1 MSQQIKKKFIGDKEV
16 GAAKILIEAGQAL
29 RAVDGSAAEVDLIKI
44 NGSGNVEVLGSEV
57 ASKSY
62 ADSAASSAQSAAET
76 YADNAIAALDS
87 DDIGEGASNL
97 YFTDARAKA
106 AAVADSIT
114 NGVTDV
120 APSQNAVYD
129 ALALKLDSSLKGAN
143 SGLAE
148 LDANGKIPTA
158 QLPAIAITDTFVVAS
173 QAAMLALTAEVGDV
187 AIRTDES
194 KSYIL
199 AATPAS
205 TLANWKEILSPAD
218 AVSSVNGQ
226 TGAVTLDS
234 DDISE
239 GTTNL
244 YYTSGRFDSDF
255 GGKDSDD
262 LSEGVSNLYYTE
274 GRFDSS
280 FGGKDTDD
288 LSEGSSNLY
297 YTSARFSTDF
307 GLKSTSDLSEGTNLY
322 YTSARFDTDF
332 GGKDTDDLSEGVSN
346 LYYTEARFS
355 SSLSGKDTDD
365 LTEGGNLYFTD
376 ARAKS
381 AAVVNSTAGS
391 ETDQAPSVSAIKS
404 YVDSAVSG
412 AAADWHKEKITL
424 VAGDIS
430 SQYVNLA
437 YLIDEDSIVAF
448 VARLGI
454 HRGDDFTLSTVSGVT
469 RLTFA
474 GPLATGGNSA
484 LVAGDV
490 LYITYAKA

>member
-1 MSQQIKKKFIGDKEV
+1 MSQQIKKKFIEDKAV
-16 GAAKILIEAGQAL
+16 GAAKILIEKGEAL
-29 RAVDGSAAEVDLIKI
+29 RIVNGSDAEVDLIKI
-44 NGSGNVEVLGSEV
+44 NGSGNAEILGNEV
-57 ASKSY
+57 ASKTY
-62 ADSAASSAQSAAET
+62 ADGAASAAQSAAES
-76 YADNAIAALDS
+76 YADSAIAALDS
-87 DDIGEGASNL
+87 DDISEGASNL
-97 YFTDARAKA
+97 YFTEARAKS
-106 AAVADSIT
+106 AAVADAIN
-114 NGVTDV
+114 NGTTDV

-148 LDANGKIPTA
+148 LDANGKVPTA
-158 QLPAIAITDTFVVAS
+158 QLPAIAISDTFVVAS

-199 AATPAS
+199 AASPAS
-205 TLANWKEILSPAD
+205 TLGNWKELLSPESP
-218 AVSSVNGQ
+218 VSSVNGQ

-239 GTTNL
+239 GASNL
-244 YYTSGRFDSDF
+244 YYTSARFDSDF
-255 GGKDSDD
+255 GGKD
-262 LSEGVSNLYYTE
+262 
-274 GRFDSS
+274 
-280 FGGKDTDD
+280 TDD
-288 LSEGSSNLY
+288 LGEGA
-297 YTSARFSTDF
+297 T
-307 GLKSTSDLSEGTNLY
+307 
-322 YTSARFDTDF
+322 
-332 GGKDTDDLSEGVSN
+332 N

-365 LTEGGNLYFTD
+365 LAEGGNLYFTD

-381 AAVVNSTAGS
+381 AAVVNSTAGT
-391 ETDQAPSVSAIKS
+391 ETDQAASVSAMKS
-404 YVDSAVSG
+404 YVSSAVS
-412 AAADWHKEKITL
+412 AAAIDFHKEKITL
-424 VAGDIS
+424 AAGDIS

-437 YLIDEDSIVAF
+437 FLIDEDSIVAF

-454 HRGDDFTLSTVSGVT
+454 HKGDDFTLSTVSGVT

-474 GPLATGGNSA
+474 GPLATVGNSA

>member
-1 MSQQIKKKFIGDKEV
+1 MSQQIKKKFIEDKAV

-44 NGSGNVEVLGSEV
+44 NGSGAVEVLGAEV

-62 ADSAASSAQSAAET
+62 ADSAASGAQTAAEG
-76 YADNAIAALDS
+76 YADTLVGGLDT
-87 DDIGEGASNL
+87 DDISEGASNK
-97 YFTDARAKA
+97 YFTEARAKS
-106 AAVADSIT
+106 AAVADALT

-120 APSQNAVYD
+120 APSQNAVFD

-143 SGLAE
+143 SGVAE
-148 LDANGKIPTA
+148 LDANGKVPVA
-158 QLPAIAITDTFVVAS
+158 QLPAIAISDTFVVAS
-173 QAAMLALTAEVGDV
+173 EAAMLALTAQVGDV
-187 AIRTDES
+187 AIRTDLS
-194 KSYIL
+194 KSFIL
-199 AATPAS
+199 AAEGAS
-205 TLANWKEILSPAD
+205 TLANWKELLSPEN

-226 TGAVTLDS
+226 TGAVSLDS

-239 GTTNL
+239 GASNL
-244 YYTSGRFDSDF
+244 YYTSARFDSDF

-280 FGGKDTDD
+280 LSGKDSDD
-288 LSEGSSNLY
+288 LSEGTTNLY
-297 YTSARFSTDF
+297 YTSARFSSDF
-307 GLKSTSDLSEGTNLY
+307 SGKSTTDLSEGTNLY
-322 YTSARFDTDF
+322 YTSGRFDTDF
-332 GGKDTDDLSEGVSN
+332 SAKDSDDLSEGVSN

-365 LTEGGNLYFTD
+365 LAEGGNLYFTD

-381 AAVVNSTAGS
+381 SAVVNSTAGS

-412 AAADWHKEKITL
+412 AAPDWHKQKITL
-424 VAGDIS
+424 AAGDIS

-437 YLIDEDSIVAF
+437 YLIDEDSIIGF

-454 HRGDDFTLSTVSGVT
+454 HKGDDFTLSTVSGVT

-490 LYITYAKA
+490 LYITYTKA